1 MNFYFATEAEIPEN
15 IKNILCKPDSKIK
28 NYYQIQE
35 ILYLSGNE
43 VYYLALD
50 LKKSKKQVLLCE
62 LLPLQF
68 MFQDGSE
75 SQWNETCR
83 NAFARLEILKNV
95 LGNSAVP
102 EIQDIFSYQN
112 TIWYVANYK
121 NIQAISGVF
130 TPKQA
135 ILLFIPVMDL
145 LIHLHEQN
153 IIHGA
158 IHANAIYFREN
169 FCQLRDWNAFQNQN
183 NAELEIIQD
192 IKAISQLLLDL
203 IANSEIKNHAVNQ
216 ILLQG
221 INGEITSMKKLKKL
235 LYSAITRRIPVKSRH
250 AKKFAEKQVSNKY
263 LSSMLIFTMIF
274 CVICCMIPLGLLLK
288 YSVPKMITDIKY
300 TPEDAIIL
308 PEVLYLPSEEAIL
321 QLETL
326 GLQVNLN
333 SKTHNP
339 VIPENQV
346 LTQSPTAGSVLQ
358 VGDVVTLTVS
368 DGWTEY
374 VPDMRNMLLEDATEI
389 LEKLGF
395 VVDYEEKSSDNN
407 APDTVI
413 SQGVMPDNKLMIGS
427 TVHLVISSGR
437 ENLDKSKLETVANYI
452 GMDFEEAKALLS
464 ELYLYA
470 LQVDTAYYP
479 NIPNGTIVSQDI
491 SAGEQVPQGTS
502 IRMVVSL
509 GQEVARVPDCVNQNA
524 ETAKTLLENAGFYC
538 VLTYVPS
545 IYALDTIL
553 EQSVQPDTKFPVGSQ
568 VKLTASVGANS
579 YVISTGGWSGNPL
592 PTFTTD
598 ETEMDTTETDTTEI
612 TTEIIEITAETA
624 PIDVIIETAPEPVTE
639 PQEPDIS
646 TMPIEIPTAPPVQPE
661 STTTEQDPNQ
671 EYQDAPQT
679 APF

>member
-1 MNFYFATEAEIPEN
+1 
-15 IKNILCKPDSKIK
+15 
-28 NYYQIQE
+28 
-35 ILYLSGNE
+35 
-43 VYYLALD
+43 
-50 LKKSKKQVLLCE
+50 
-62 LLPLQF
+62 
-68 MFQDGSE
+68 
-75 SQWNETCR
+75 
-83 NAFARLEILKNV
+83 
-95 LGNSAVP
+95 
-102 EIQDIFSYQN
+102 
-112 TIWYVANYK
+112 
-121 NIQAISGVF
+121 
-130 TPKQA
+130 
-135 ILLFIPVMDL
+135 
-145 LIHLHEQN
+145 
-153 IIHGA
+153 
-158 IHANAIYFREN
+158 
-169 FCQLRDWNAFQNQN
+169 
-183 NAELEIIQD
+183 
-192 IKAISQLLLDL
+192 
-203 IANSEIKNHAVNQ
+203 
-216 ILLQG
+216 
-221 INGEITSMKKLKKL
+221 
-235 LYSAITRRIPVKSRH
+235 
-250 AKKFAEKQVSNKY
+250 
-263 LSSMLIFTMIF
+263 
-274 CVICCMIPLGLLLK
+274 
-288 YSVPKMITDIKY
+288 KY
-300 TPEDAIIL
+300 TPENGIIL
-308 PEVLYLPSEEAIL
+308 PEVLYLSSEEAIL
-321 QLETL
+321 QLESL

-333 SKTHNP
+333 PKTHNP

-358 VGDVVTLTVS
+358 VGDVVTLTLS
-368 DGWTEY
+368 DGWAEY
-374 VPDMRNMLLEDATEI
+374 VPDMHNMLLEDATEI

-395 VVDYEEKSSDNN
+395 VVDYEEQASDNH

-413 SQGVMPDNKLMIGS
+413 SQGVMPDSKLMIGS

-470 LQVDTAYYP
+470 LQADTAYYP

-598 ETEMDTTETDTTEI
+598 ETETETETTEI
-612 TTEIIEITAETA
+612 TTEITEVIEETA
-624 PIDVIIETAPEPVTE
+624 SIDVIIETAPEPVTE

-646 TMPIEIPTAPPVQPE
+646 TMPIEIEIPTAPPVQPE
-661 STTTEQDPNQ
+661 ITTESDSNQ

-679 APF
+679 